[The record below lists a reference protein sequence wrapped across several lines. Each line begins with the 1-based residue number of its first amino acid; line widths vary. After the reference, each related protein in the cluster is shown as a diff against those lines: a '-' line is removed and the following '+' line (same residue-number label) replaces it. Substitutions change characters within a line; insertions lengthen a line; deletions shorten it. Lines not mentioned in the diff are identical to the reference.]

1 MTPEGKWIFNEKEDL
16 SDILKILL
24 KYRIILPEFGKNFT
38 VTINHQLYIFYMQN
52 PLLNAVDFLK
62 YISTFKITTTSWVQ
76 SSCSSEVWLYR
87 TYAYIMNNNT
97 IV

>member
-38 VTINHQLYIFYMQN
+38 VTILTFFKNTLKFT
-52 PLLNAVDFLK
+52 PLDNSHV
-62 YISTFKITTTSWVQ
+62 YQGWIH
-76 SSCSSEVWLYR
+76 
-87 TYAYIMNNNT
+87 
-97 IV
+97 